1 MSVKGRREGLV
12 AVASDPGMAAGMARV
27 VWAGKSAPTHFWGP
41 SPEKAAGGGAP
52 AQRRRPVVGE
62 PRLSE
67 GGRWG
72 ALPRE
77 GGRCLAD
84 YDAVLTEAGDY
95 TAKYFMLRSLFESIL
110 GTQLPFCWG
119 AGHPWEVVGVGRRG
133 KGSLW
138 AET

>member
-1 MSVKGRREGLV
+1 MGGPCPEK
-12 AVASDPGMAAGMARV
+12 AAGGVAC
-27 VWAGKSAPTHFWGP
+27 
-41 SPEKAAGGGAP
+41 PEKAAGGGGPGP
-52 AQRRRPVVGE
+52 AKAASG
-62 PRLSE
+62 
-67 GGRWG
+67 G

-77 GGRCLAD
+77 GGWCLAD

-119 AGHPWEVVGVGRRG
+119 AGHLWEVVGVGRRG

>member
-1 MSVKGRREGLV
+1 MSVKGSGEGLV

-27 VWAGKSAPTHFWGP
+27 VWAGKSAPIHFGGP
-41 SPEKAAGGGAP
+41 SPEKAAGGGA
-52 AQRRRPVVGE
+52 
-62 PRLSE
+62 
-67 GGRWG
+67 
-72 ALPRE
+72 LPRE
-77 GGRCLAD
+77 GGWCLAD

-119 AGHPWEVVGVGRRG
+119 AGHLWEVVGVGRRG